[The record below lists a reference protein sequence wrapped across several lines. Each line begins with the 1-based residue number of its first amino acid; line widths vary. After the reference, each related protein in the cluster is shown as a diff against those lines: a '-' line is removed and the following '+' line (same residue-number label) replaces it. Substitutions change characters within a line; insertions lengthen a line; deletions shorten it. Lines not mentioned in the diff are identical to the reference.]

1 MEISHYRVQR
11 IMLLARMNLG
21 LASDDL
27 EEVTLYNYYKRHIN
41 PEIKENKK

>member
-27 EEVTLYNYYKRHIN
+27 EEVTLYNYYKKYIN
-41 PEIKENKK
+41 PELKEDKK